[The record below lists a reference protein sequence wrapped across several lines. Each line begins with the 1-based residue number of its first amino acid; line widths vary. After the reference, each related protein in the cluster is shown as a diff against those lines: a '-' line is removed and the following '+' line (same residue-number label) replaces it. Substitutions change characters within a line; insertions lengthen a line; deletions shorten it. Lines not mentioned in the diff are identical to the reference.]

1 MRILIAVTHLLGAG
15 HLTRAA
21 ALARAFAAAGHET
34 VLVSGGSP
42 APLVRLDGVRLV
54 QLPPLRIEGF
64 DFARLIGPDGEPAG
78 EPLLAE
84 RREILLATLRES
96 APDALVTELFPF
108 GRRGSRPNSSPWWR
122 RPAPSTPRR

>member
-34 VLVSGGSP
+34 VLVSGGHP

-64 DFARLIGPDGEPAG
+64 DFGRLIGPDGEVRGPSFS
-78 EPLLAE
+78 PRVVTLS
-84 RREILLATLRES
+84 RRL
-96 APDALVTELFPF
+96 
-108 GRRGSRPNSSPWWR
+108 GRDG
-122 RPAPSTPRR
+122 PRRSHHRTLSPGTAGPCR